1 MDLSNKLFGIPK
13 VYYFNYD
20 EHKNRNYHMDRNLGN
35 LKVANYERITTSKY
49 TSKNYEQWKDLI
61 IDVDNYKL
69 TPNIAGYAI
78 TVLEFLKKWLE
89 ETEENELII
98 TKDTIDFDLI
108 EHWKFDWNYLKS
120 RLPYDWDC
128 IQLGFENSQYIPFYL
143 HPILPSST
151 FGPSLLNRYYVKKIV
166 KLHCIGEQ
174 YKLNNYIANMYFS
187 GQSGTVDYFIGHNGN
202 TYSMPLFPNKPEF
215 FDKNTKKYVLV
226 YICKNAYHE
235 WWKKESSKFNLDELF
250 TYGKYNDIGMVK
262 KLRKK

>member
-1 MDLSNKLFGIPK
+1 
-13 VYYFNYD
+13 
-20 EHKNRNYHMDRNLGN
+20 
-35 LKVANYERITTSKY
+35 
-49 TSKNYEQWKDLI
+49 
-61 IDVDNYKL
+61 
-69 TPNIAGYAI
+69 
-78 TVLEFLKKWLE
+78 LE
-89 ETEENELII
+89 ETDETELII

-108 EHWKFDWNYLKS
+108 EYWKFDWNYLKF

-166 KLHCIGEQ
+166 KLHCIGSQ

-235 WWKKESSKFNLDELF
+235 WWKKESSKFNLDEIF